1 MYAATRDPASEK
13 YVVHDCSGVGWGNS
27 IRGLVTSASLAA
39 ILGRRLIIEYKAFN
53 RMFNP
58 PNKKAKY
65 WDFGVEKAL
74 RKQNINPYDV
84 TGQFDYEKYGRQPG
98 SFGKWID
105 GLKKD
110 MSKDEYYKAQIL
122 KGGMCAGEL
131 QFVTTGDCVT
141 KAFPLYGKCVS
152 RMIYNVIGMP
162 FFHSL
167 FRRPSSKMVKAL
179 ANIRTRLGLPMLA
192 NGTEPAP
199 GAWGLRTPGYYIF
212 AMHWRQVP
220 LGFEPSAF
228 EVQEWNKKQG
238 DSKGTLLKS
247 YLKVAKNFAQEAK
260 ELAECR
266 GEKLLIYFATDDVM
280 RLRPVITE
288 QFSKYGEV
296 IFGLTPDEVGHM
308 IGGQWRQ
315 SEIEKLEEAKK
326 EVVLAEAEVS
336 AVDGAIIPKSGVVH
350 VEKSPEAEEMYA
362 NMAMVEWWILAN
374 SHWLLSH
381 IGTSYS
387 ETAATFG
394 LGPRGVMERFDF
406 AGGGDYTST
415 EHRIDWSGKNCKP
428 MGAADKEQA
437 KKCPNI
443 KD

>member
-1 MYAATRDPASEK
+1 
-13 YVVHDCSGVGWGNS
+13 
-27 IRGLVTSASLAA
+27 
-39 ILGRRLIIEYKAFN
+39 
-53 RMFNP
+53 MFNP

-65 WDFGVEKAL
+65 WDFGVERAL
-74 RKQNINPYDV
+74 RKQNINVYDI

-105 GLKKD
+105 GLRTD
-110 MSKDEYYKAQIL
+110 IAKDEYYNKRIL

-131 QFVTTGDCVT
+131 QFVNTGSCVD
-141 KAFPLYGKCVS
+141 KAMPHFGKCVT
-152 RMIYNVIGMP
+152 RMIYNVVGMP
-162 FFHSL
+162 FFHQL
-167 FRRPSSKMVKAL
+167 FRRPSSKMVSAL
-179 ANIRTRLGLPMLA
+179 ANIRTRLGLPKLE
-192 NGTEPAP
+192 NGTEPSP

-228 EVQEWNKKQG
+228 EVQEWSKKQG

-247 YLKVAKNFAQEAK
+247 FWKIAEGYAEEAQKLAK
-260 ELAECR
+260 CR
-266 GEKLLIYFATDDVM
+266 GEKLLIYFATDDVV
-280 RLRPVITE
+280 RLRPIATE
-288 QFSKYGEV
+288 KFSKYGEV

-308 IGGQWRQ
+308 IGGQWRH
-315 SEIEKLEEAKK
+315 SEIEKLEKAKK
-326 EVVLAEAEVS
+326 ESLKEIEISATDGVAESPA
-336 AVDGAIIPKSGVVH
+336 AHVVH

-406 AGGGDYTST
+406 AQGGDYTST
-415 EHRIDWSGKNCKP
+415 EYRIDWNSKSCKP
-428 MGAADKEQA
+428 MGAADKDQA
-437 KKCPNI
+437 SKCPN
-443 KD
+443 KK